1 MFGQTLIN
9 LWKNTTLRKKIIFVL
24 IILALFRLL
33 ANIPVPGV
41 DTTQLEQFFAH
52 NQMLGLLNV
61 FSGGALAQFSI
72 VMLGMGPYITA
83 VIALQLATMIFPS
96 LERLYK
102 EEGEAG
108 KKKFN
113 QYGRWLT
120 APLAVLQGYAMLSL
134 LQHQGVIGSF
144 SSSTLVA
151 YLATVTAG
159 ALILMWLGELITEQG
174 IGNGVSLLIFAGIVA
189 RTPVYLNQ
197 MLVGWDVSHLGSY
210 LLFLIIA
217 LVMISLVVLVNEA
230 RRNIPVSY
238 TKRVRGYRMY
248 GGTSTY
254 LPIPLNPA
262 GVMPIIF
269 ALALLMFPQMAGQVV
284 ANWGSWGAQIAGGV
298 SAFLANPW
306 FYNLTYFLLVVG
318 FAFFYTQV
326 TFDPKKIAD
335 NLQKAGG
342 FIPGIRPGK
351 STTQQLKSI
360 LYRCLFVGALFLGLV
375 AVTPSL
381 IQGTTKL
388 TGFTF
393 LIGGTAL
400 LIIVSVILETMRQIK
415 AQMKVREYE
424 SF

>member
-9 LWKNTTLRKKIIFVL
+9 LWKNKTLRKKIIFVL
-24 IILALFRLL
+24 AVMACFRLL

-41 DTTQLEQFFAH
+41 DTTQLEEFFSQ

-61 FSGGALAQFSI
+61 FSGGALSQFSV
-72 VMLGMGPYITA
+72 VMLGLGPYITA
-83 VIALQLATMIFPS
+83 VIALQLATMIFPA
-96 LERLYK
+96 LEKLHK
-102 EEGEAG
+102 EGGEAG

-113 QYGRWLT
+113 RYGRWLT
-120 APLAVLQGYAMLSL
+120 APLAVLSGYGMLSL
-134 LQHQGVIGSF
+134 LQHQGVIGTLSA
-144 SSSTLVA
+144 STLTA

-159 ALILMWLGELITEQG
+159 ALLLMWLGELITEQG

-210 LLFLIIA
+210 FLFFVVA
-217 LVMISLVVLVNEA
+217 LVMIALVVLVNEA
-230 RRNIPVSY
+230 RRNVPVSY
-238 TKRVRGYRMY
+238 SKRVRGSRMY

-269 ALALLMFPQMAGQVV
+269 AMALLMFPQMAGQVV
-284 ANWGSWGAQIAGGV
+284 ANWGSWGAAITNGV
-298 SAFLANPW
+298 NAFLANPW
-306 FYNLTYFLLVVG
+306 LYNIAYFLLVVG

-326 TFDPKKIAD
+326 TFDPEKIAD

-351 STTQQLKSI
+351 PTTQQLKSI
-360 LYRCLFVGALFLGLV
+360 LYRCLFVGAIFLGLV
-375 AVTPSL
+375 AVMPSL
-381 IQGTTKL
+381 IQGATGL
-388 TGFTF
+388 TGFAF

-400 LIIVSVILETMRQIK
+400 LIMVSVVLETMRQIK
-415 AQMKVREYE
+415 AQMKVREYD